1 MVLLKRLPLIIG
13 VLIVL
18 FFLNFL
24 LPGQMQPVVFRVI
37 MLSGIAIIMA
47 VSLNLINGFTG
58 QFSIGHAGF
67 QAVGAYASAALTVY
81 GHKALFGNLPAS
93 GDMEVFKEGFFKGAP
108 TIGAFFQSAPAM
120 LLSILVGG
128 LLAALIGYIVGLPSL
143 RLKGDYLA
151 IVTLGFGE
159 IIRVAV
165 ENTDA
170 VGGPRGFTGNIKE
183 GITIPGIANFF
194 WVYLIVIAVILVSR
208 NLRFST
214 QGLAYLSVRE
224 DEIAAQA
231 MGVNVT
237 RVKVNAFVLG
247 AFFAGVAGALFAH
260 YEQSVLTS
268 SFGFV
273 RSFDYVTMVV
283 LGGLGSITGSVL
295 AAIVL
300 TALPEVLR
308 SSLGSMGAEFNQYRL
323 LAYALLLIILML
335 VRPQGIFGR
344 GEFQL
349 PGFFRRKDRG
359 PRPPAT
365 PLAS

>member
-1 MVLLKRLPLIIG
+1 MTNLVRLAVAGVVIALLLAGALVFPQRLDD
-13 VLIVL
+13 
-18 FFLNFL
+18 
-24 LPGQMQPVVFRVI
+24 VVFRVV

-81 GHKALFGNLPAS
+81 GHNQIFGHLPRS
-93 GDMEVFKEGFFKGAP
+93 GDVPATLAGWAIGFFP
-108 TIGAFFQSAPAM
+108 M
-120 LLSILVGG
+120 LAACLAGG

-143 RLKGDYLA
+143 RLRGDYLA

-170 VGGPRGFTGNIKE
+170 VGGPRGFSGNIDQ
-183 GITIPGIANFF
+183 GILIPRLANFF
-194 WVYLIVIAVILVSR
+194 WIYGVVILVVLVAR
-208 NLRFST
+208 NLRFSAK
-214 QGLAYLSVRE
+214 GLSFLSVRE
-224 DEIAAQA
+224 DEVAAQA
-231 MGVNVT
+231 MGVDTT
-237 RVKVNAFVLG
+237 RVKVQAFVLG

-260 YEQSVLTS
+260 FEQGISAT

-273 RSFDYVTMVV
+273 RSFDFVTMIV

-295 AAIVL
+295 AAILL
-300 TALPEVLR
+300 TALPEILR
-308 SSLGSMGAEFNQYRL
+308 SSLGADFNQYRL
-323 LAYALLLIILML
+323 VTYALLLIILML

-344 GEFQL
+344 GEL
-349 PGFFRRKDRG
+349 RRDTFFGRRDR
-359 PRPPAT
+359 PAPPAT
-365 PLAS
+365 PLSS